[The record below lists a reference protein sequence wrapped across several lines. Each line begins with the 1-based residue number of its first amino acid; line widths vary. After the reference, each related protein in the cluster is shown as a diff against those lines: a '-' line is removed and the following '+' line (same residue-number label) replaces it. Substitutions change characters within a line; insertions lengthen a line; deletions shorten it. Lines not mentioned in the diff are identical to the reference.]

1 MPQKTSPKRALRP
14 PQRQRRQPGLEE
26 RMRPRP
32 RAEDPGAPGTGKLQ
46 GKVALITG
54 GDSGIGRAVALA
66 FAREGADLA
75 IVYRNEHAD
84 LWYYRDT
91 DDGLEYLCADAYAQ
105 LADQERLPWQLMPDD
120 VM

>member
-1 MPQKTSPKRALRP
+1 MRGSTAVRAPCGASSAHTRLARMASAE
-14 PQRQRRQPGLEE
+14 RRC
-26 RMRPRP
+26 
-32 RAEDPGAPGTGKLQ
+32 
-46 GKVALITG
+46 VAH
-54 GDSGIGRAVALA
+54 
-66 FAREGADLA
+66 ARS
-75 IVYRNEHAD
+75 EHAD